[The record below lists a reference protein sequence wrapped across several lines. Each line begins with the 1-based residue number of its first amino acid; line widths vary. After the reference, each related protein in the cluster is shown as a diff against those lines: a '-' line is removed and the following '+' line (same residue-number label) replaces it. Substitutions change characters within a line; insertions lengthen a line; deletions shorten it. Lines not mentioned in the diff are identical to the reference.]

1 MTDLPLGMKY
11 YLLILTSSLIED
23 LNDYGVK
30 WIASEPGLTVRDVER
45 AFFSAR
51 AMEAKLPDEP
61 NEADPRFWI
70 ELMKSIHTIRR
81 VLDVVEKTTFDAV
94 IAEAMETTSSIAR
107 ADLRQVFDEK
117 RAAGELDFRL
127 HGLLNTRPEID
138 EPDPAVKEAFM
149 LKRARRYQSFMAF
162 NGTSLNEDEKVIV
175 DDAKVLARHIMDGD
189 RDNRRID
196 ALLVMGAVLIETAS
210 VRLKTHIPGL
220 IRDSFDRMATKAA
233 MAVGA
238 IVYRDEYRHLKESLG
253 LELLDSDL

>member
-30 WIASEPGLTVRDVER
+30 WVANEPGIAARDVEK

-51 AMEAKLPDEP
+51 AIEARLPDEP
-61 NEADPRFWI
+61 WQADPRLWPD
-70 ELMKSIHTIRR
+70 LMKSIHTIRR

-94 IAEAMETTSSIAR
+94 IAEAMETTSNIAR
-107 ADLRQVFDEK
+107 ADIKQVFEQK
-117 RAAGELDFRL
+117 RAAGEVDFRL
-127 HGLLNTRPEID
+127 HGLLNTRPEAD

-149 LKRARRYQSFMAF
+149 LKRARRYRSFMAF
-162 NGTSLNEDEKVIV
+162 DGSSLNEEEKVILG
-175 DDAKVLARHIMDGD
+175 DAKALARHVMDGD

-210 VRLKTHIPGL
+210 VRLKTNIPGL

-233 MAVGA
+233 MALGA
-238 IVYRDEYRHLKESLG
+238 IVYRDEYRDFKEALG
-253 LELLDSDL
+253 LEPLDSDI

>member
-30 WIASEPGLTVRDVER
+30 WIANEPGIAARDVEN

-51 AMEAKLPDEP
+51 AIETRLPDEP
-61 NEADPRFWI
+61 GQADPRLWPD
-70 ELMKSIHTIRR
+70 LMKSIHTIRR

-94 IAEAMETTSSIAR
+94 IVEAMETTSDIAR
-107 ADLRQVFDEK
+107 ADIQQVFDQK
-117 RAAGELDFRL
+117 REAGEVDFRL
-127 HGLLNTRPEID
+127 HGLLKSKPGTD
-138 EPDPAVKEAFM
+138 EPDPAVREAFM
-149 LKRARRYQSFMAF
+149 LKRARRYQAFMGFDGA
-162 NGTSLNEDEKVIV
+162 TLNDEENVILK
-175 DDAKVLARHIMDGD
+175 DAKAVARHIMDGD

-210 VRLKTHIPGL
+210 VRVKNNIPKL

-233 MAVGA
+233 MALGA
-238 IVYRDEYRHLKESLG
+238 IVYRDEYREFKESLG
-253 LELLDSDL
+253 LERLDSDL

>member
-30 WIASEPGLTVRDVER
+30 WIANEPGVAGRDVEN

-51 AMEAKLPDEP
+51 AIETRLPEGPD
-61 NEADPRFWI
+61 EADPQLWP

-94 IAEAMETTSSIAR
+94 ITEAMETTASIAR
-107 ADLRQVFDEK
+107 ADVQQVFDEK
-117 RAAGELDFRL
+117 RAAGEVDFRL
-127 HGLLNTRPEID
+127 HGILNTRPEAD

-162 NGTSLNEDEKVIV
+162 DGTSLNEEERVIV
-175 DDAKVLARHIMDGD
+175 GDAKALARHIMDGD
-189 RDNRRID
+189 RENRRID

-233 MAVGA
+233 MALGA
-238 IVYRDEYRHLKESLG
+238 IVYRDEYRNLKESLG
-253 LELLDSDL
+253 LEPLDSDL

>member
-1 MTDLPLGMKY
+1 VTDLPLGMKY

-30 WIASEPGLTVRDVER
+30 WVANEPGIAVRDVEN

-51 AMEAKLPDEP
+51 AMEARLPEEP
-61 NEADPRFWI
+61 GQADPRLWPDV
-70 ELMKSIHTIRR
+70 MKSIHTIRR
-81 VLDVVEKTTFDAV
+81 VLDVVEKSTFDAV

-107 ADLRQVFDEK
+107 ADIRQVFDEK
-117 RAAGELDFRL
+117 RAAGEIDFRL
-127 HGLLNTRPEID
+127 HGLLNTRQEPD

-162 NGTSLNEDEKVIV
+162 DGASLNEEESIILG
-175 DDAKVLARHIMDGD
+175 DAQSLARQILDGD

-210 VRLKTHIPGL
+210 VRLKTSIPGL

-233 MAVGA
+233 MALGA
-238 IVYRDEYRHLKESLG
+238 IVYRDQYREFKQSLG
-253 LELLDSDL
+253 LEPLDSDL

>member
-1 MTDLPLGMKY
+1 MTDLPLGMKH

-30 WIASEPGLTVRDVER
+30 WIAKEPGIAVRDVEH

-51 AMEAKLPDEP
+51 AIEAKLPDEP
-61 NEADPRFWI
+61 GQADPRLWP

-81 VLDVVEKTTFDAV
+81 VLDVVERTTFDAV

-107 ADLRQVFDEK
+107 ADIKQVFDQK
-117 RAAGELDFRL
+117 RAAGEIDFRL
-127 HGLLNTRPEID
+127 HGLLNSQPEAN

-149 LKRARRYQSFMAF
+149 LKRAKRYQSFMAF
-162 NGTSLNEDEKVIV
+162 DGASLNDEETVILN
-175 DDAKVLARHIMDGD
+175 DARALARHIMDGD
-189 RDNRRID
+189 RENRRID

-210 VRLKTHIPGL
+210 VRLKANIPTL

-233 MAVGA
+233 MALGA
-238 IVYRDEYRHLKESLG
+238 IVYRDQYRDLKASLG
-253 LELLDSDL
+253 LERLDSDL

>member
-1 MTDLPLGMKY
+1 MTELPLGMKY

-30 WIASEPGLTVRDVER
+30 FIASDPGVAVRDVEK

-51 AMEAKLPDEP
+51 AIEARLPDSP
-61 NEADPRFWI
+61 DEADPRLWP
-70 ELMKSIHTIRR
+70 ELMKSIHTIRK

-94 IAEAMETTSSIAR
+94 VAEAMETTSHLAR
-107 ADLRQVFDEK
+107 ADIQHVFDAK
-117 RAAGELDFRL
+117 RAAGQVDFRL
-127 HGLLNTRPEID
+127 HGILNTRPETD

-149 LKRARRYQSFMAF
+149 LKRARRYQSFMGF
-162 NGTSLNEDEKVIV
+162 DGGSLNEEERVILEE
-175 DDAKVLARHIMDGD
+175 ARALARHIMDGD

-233 MAVGA
+233 MALGA
-238 IVYRDEYRHLKESLG
+238 IVYRDDYRNLKESLD
-253 LELLDSDL
+253 LEPLDSDL